1 MAAPTAPT
9 LAIITTEGIKKAGYG
24 NAASSLLTRSQ
35 DEWIEEIKNDIWTLS
50 KKLKSL
56 YATSFAV
63 TTNGVEKYSYP
74 TDFSSEMSIT
84 LMTGSVTGTAQAGA
98 ATTITLAAANT
109 ASDLIG
115 KEIMILSGTGSA
127 QINQITA
134 FVASTNVATVNDTWS
149 TNPDSTS
156 VYMVVDKYKDLQQTP
171 VWRYDSG
178 RTSPER
184 GEPTH
189 FFPIGDSDNGE
200 FILFPTPFR
209 SASDTN
215 GYGIRHQYYADLLR
229 IDLASTLMTTLYRRW
244 RSLFIQGVKYKCLE
258 DLDDNRQAQEA
269 QKYRGD
275 LNAMIVREAYGV
287 DLSNLNISVEG

>member
-9 LAIITTEGIKKAGYG
+9 LTTIATEGIKKSGYG
-24 NAASSLLTRSQ
+24 NAASTLLTRAE
-35 DEWIEEIKNDIWTLS
+35 DEWVEEIKNDIWTLA

-56 YATSFAV
+56 YTTTFQVTS
-63 TTNGVEKYSYP
+63 NGVEKYSYP
-74 TDFSSEMSIT
+74 TDFSSEMTMT
-84 LMTGSVTGTAQAGA
+84 LMTGGVTGTAQAGSSSS
-98 ATTITLAAANT
+98 ITLAAGNT
-109 ASDLIG
+109 STDLIG

-134 FVASTNVATVNDTWS
+134 YNSTTKVATVNDTWTDPS
-149 TNPDSTS
+149 SDS
-156 VYMVVDKYKDLQQTP
+156 VYMVVDKYKELEQT
-171 VWRYDSG
+171 VAWKHDGG

-184 GEPTH
+184 GEPSH

-209 SASDTN
+209 SATDTN
-215 GYGIRHQYYADLLR
+215 GYGIRHKYYADLTR

-244 RSLFIQGVKYKCLE
+244 RSLFIQGVKYKSLE
-258 DLDDNRQAQEA
+258 NLDDNRATQEA

-275 LNAMIVREAYGV
+275 LNSMILRETYGM
-287 DLSNLNISVEG
+287 DLSNIEISVLG

>member
-9 LAIITTEGIKKAGYG
+9 LTIITTEGIKKAGYG
-24 NAASSLLTRSQ
+24 NALASLLTRSQ
-35 DEWIEEIKNDIWTLS
+35 DEWVEEIKNDIWNLS

-56 YATSFAV
+56 YTTSFAV

-74 TDFSSEMSIT
+74 TDFSSEMSMT

-98 ATTITLAAANT
+98 STTITLAAANT
-109 ASDLIG
+109 ATDLIG

-134 FVASTNVATVNDTWS
+134 YNSTTLVVTVTDTWA

-156 VYMVVDKYKDLQQTP
+156 VYMVVDKYKDLEQTP
-171 VWRYDSG
+171 VWKHDSG
-178 RTSPER
+178 RSSPER
-184 GEPTH
+184 TEPTH

-200 FILFPTPFR
+200 FILFPTPYR
-209 SASDTN
+209 SSSDTN
-215 GYGIRHQYYADLLR
+215 GYGIRHKYYADLTR

-244 RSLFIQGVKYKCLE
+244 RSLFVQGVKYKTLE
-258 DLDDNRQAQEA
+258 DLDDNRSSIEG
-269 QKYRGD
+269 QKYFADMR
-275 LNAMIVREAYGV
+275 AMIVREAYGM
-287 DLSNLNISVEG
+287 DLSNINIEVQG